1 MRHRG
6 LICCL
11 WALLSLMAA
20 FKAAADV
27 LMLTSQNCCQTQQHL
42 RVLLDPGGQLQF
54 GQVRAL
60 QQQFQMPLRDDFS
73 YGYRQGAIWL
83 LLEVQPEQPE
93 QTAQPG
99 RWWWQFSYPS
109 LDLLELYIED
119 SQGVRQLASG
129 DMVPPATRAVAHRQ
143 PVFPLDLRVGEVS
156 RLWLRVQSE
165 GSMTLQ
171 NEILP
176 ERVFVEY
183 TAHQYLAPALY
194 FGALLALAG
203 YNLLLFLVLRERTFL
218 WYVLFVTCFGIGA
231 ASLNG
236 LGALYLWPPAV
247 NNQMLPFG
255 FTACSL
261 MAILF
266 TRAFLNTATFSP
278 QWDRYLRP
286 MVVLMAAASIA
297 TLVMPVQSA
306 LIIMSLVGI
315 LVVLLLTICAV
326 QSLVK
331 KAPGALLFA
340 IAWSMLLLGTV
351 VMSLRNM
358 GILPSSFL
366 TVHAMQLGSALEM
379 LLVSFGLAA
388 RFNALK
394 QQHSVMQQQALESQQ
409 QMVMQLK
416 AHELQLEQK
425 VTERTQAL
433 ELMNERLHQL
443 ASTDALTGL
452 ANRNAMYQQ
461 LHQAIARTRRQRS
474 SLALLYLDL
483 DGFKRV
489 NDQFGHLIGDK
500 VLREA
505 SARLREVLRESDLIC
520 RIGGDE
526 FLLICEGLSRGSVL
540 QQLTERLLAQL
551 QLPFVHQGEQIW
563 LGVSIGVAIS
573 ESGDSEAEQLIDAA
587 DRAMYQAKAAGKN
600 CVKLATEK
608 V

>member
-1 MRHRG
+1 MRHRWFMCF
-6 LICCL
+6 LSVV
-11 WALLSLMAA
+11 LLLVAVS
-20 FKAAADV
+20 KATADV
-27 LMLTSQNCCQTQQHL
+27 LTLTRTDCCQTQQHL
-42 RVLLDPGGQLQF
+42 RVLLDPAGQLHF

-60 QQQFQMPLRDDFS
+60 QPQFQMPLRDDFS

-83 LLEVQPEQPE
+83 QLEVQPEQ
-93 QTAQPG
+93 AG
-99 RWWWQFSYPS
+99 RWWWQFNYPS
-109 LDLLELYIED
+109 LDLLELYLED
-119 SQGVRQLASG
+119 SQGVRQLVSG
-129 DMVPPATRAVAHRQ
+129 DMVAPATRAVAHRQ
-143 PVFPLDLRVGEVS
+143 PVFPLDLRAGEVS

-171 NEILP
+171 NEILS
-176 ERVFVEY
+176 ERTFIER
-183 TAHQYLAPALY
+183 TADQYLAPALY

-203 YNLLLFLVLRERTFL
+203 YNLLLFLVLRERSFL
-218 WYVLFVTCFGIGA
+218 WYVLFVSCFGIGA

-236 LGALYLWPPAV
+236 LGALYLWPAAV

-255 FTACSL
+255 FTAASL

-266 TRAFLNTATFSP
+266 TRSFLNTATFSP

-286 MVVLMAAASIA
+286 MVALMAAATVA
-297 TLVMPVQSA
+297 TLIMPVQSA

-315 LVVLLLTICAV
+315 LVVLLLTICAI
-326 QSLVK
+326 QGLQK

-351 VMSLRNM
+351 VMSLRNL
-358 GILPSSFL
+358 GILPSNFL

-379 LLVSFGLAA
+379 LLVSFGMAA

-394 QQHSVMQQQALESQQ
+394 QQHSAMQQQALESQQ
-409 QMVMQLK
+409 QLVAQLK
-416 AHELQLEQK
+416 AHEFQLEQK
-425 VTERTQAL
+425 VAERTQAL

-489 NDQFGHLIGDK
+489 NDQFGHLVGDK

-505 SARLREVLRESDLIC
+505 SARLHQVLRESDLIC

-526 FLLICEGLSRGSVL
+526 FLLICEGLTRGPVL

-551 QLPFVHQGEQIW
+551 KLPFVHEDQQIW

-573 ESGDSEAEQLIDAA
+573 DGGHSEAEQLIDAA

-600 CVKLATEK
+600 CVKLAADIA
-608 V
+608 